1 MSARDIDNTRWLH
14 CDNNTRVCDNNHDLT
29 LNYGTDEPLL
39 IWWKDGPE
47 KIEFALFF
55 TFKVLE

>member
-1 MSARDIDNTRWLH
+1 M

-29 LNYGTDEPLL
+29 LIYGTDEPLL
-39 IWWKDGPE
+39 IWWKDGLE
-47 KIEFALFF
+47 KIELTLFF